1 MSGSPFGKAW
11 RIGSN
16 VATASLIRDRRLY
29 AGIALLVLS
38 LGLATR
44 PLRHVLPP
52 EVAENLGDTLWAV
65 FVYLL
70 AALVWHRAPTRTLA
84 IGVSLFSAAIETSQ
98 LYHAP
103 WIDRIRDTTLG
114 GLVLG
119 YGFSW
124 GDLLCY
130 VIGVCLCAIAEQWL
144 ARRGKRLVG

>member
-1 MSGSPFGKAW
+1 MT
-11 RIGSN
+11 
-16 VATASLIRDRRLY
+16 TASPIRDRRLY
-29 AGIALLVLS
+29 AAVALLVLV

-52 EVAENLGDTLWAV
+52 GVAENTGDTLWAV

-70 AALVWHRAPTRTLA
+70 AALVWRQVPTRTLA
-84 IGVSLFSAAIETSQ
+84 VGVALFSAAIETSQ
-98 LYHAP
+98 LYSAP

>member
-1 MSGSPFGKAW
+1 MSPK
-11 RIGSN
+11 
-16 VATASLIRDRRLY
+16 RDRRLY
-29 AGIALLVLS
+29 AAIALLVLG

-52 EVAENLGDTLWAV
+52 GVAENIGDTLWAV

-84 IGVSLFSAAIETSQ
+84 VGVALFSAAIETSQ

-103 WIDRIRDTTLG
+103 WIDRLRATTLG

-130 VIGVCLCAIAEQWL
+130 LAGVCLCALVEQGL
-144 ARRGKRLVG
+144 ARRAQRLVG